1 MAMRLGS
8 HLMSLT
14 GELRWEP
21 VTRRIRATLAGE
33 PVLDTT
39 DAVLVWEPRRVVPM
53 YAVPP
58 DDLVARLVPREP
70 TPLPETAPPVLGPVN
85 FGWHTTPGRAF
96 DVTAGGRTVADA
108 AFAPDDPDLEGR
120 VVLEWAPFVWTEE
133 SQPVTGHPHDPFK
146 RIDVLPSD
154 RHVVVGLGGTVLA
167 DTRRAVALYET
178 HIPVRWY
185 VPHDDVVTDLLVG
198 SRSTSTCAY
207 KGHATY
213 VSLAPGAIDGV
224 GPEGDDLAWTY
235 THPLHEVAEIKGM
248 VCFYSERTDLEVDGV
263 AVPRPVTPWS
273 SLRDSK
279 TY

>member
-1 MAMRLGS
+1 MALRLGP

-21 VTRRIRATLAGE
+21 VTRRVRASLHGV
-33 PVLDTT
+33 PVLDST

-58 DDLVARLVPREP
+58 DDVAAHLRPREP
-70 TPLPETAPPVLGPVN
+70 APLPEPLPPVLGPVH
-85 FGWHTTPGRAF
+85 FGWHTTSGSSF
-96 DVTAGGRTVADA
+96 DLVVGDTTVEDA
-108 AFAPDDPDLEGR
+108 AFAPDDPDLGGR
-120 VVLEWAPFVWTEE
+120 VVVEWAPFAWTEE
-133 SQPVTGHPHDPFK
+133 AHPVTGHPHDPFK
-146 RIDVLPSD
+146 RIDLLPSD
-154 RHVVVGLGGTVLA
+154 RHVVVSLDGTVLA
-167 DTRRAVALYET
+167 DTRRAIALFET

-207 KGHATY
+207 KGHASY
-213 VSLAPGAIDGV
+213 VSLDPAAFPDAGRV
-224 GPEGDDLAWTY
+224 GEDLGWTY
-235 THPLHEVAEIKGM
+235 THPLDEVAAIKGM
-248 VCFYSERTDLEVDGV
+248 FCFWSERSDLELDGV

-273 SLRDSK
+273 SLRDMQ